1 MHVYTHLFGPIASRR
16 LGTSLGV
23 DLVTHKVCS
32 LDCIYCESGATT
44 HLTLE
49 RKDYVDF
56 AQVKK
61 EIAHYLANNPA
72 PDYVTFS
79 GAGEPTLSIRI
90 GETIAFIKSCNP
102 TIKVAVLTNGTLL
115 GESSLRS
122 ELFGADLV
130 IPSLDAATVTAFR
143 KINRPEKN
151 IDLEAYIQ
159 GIKTFKEEFPGTM
172 PLEILILPGVNDDE
186 ENLRCLKDACAI
198 IQPDYI
204 QLNTLD
210 RPGVIDSISPASEGR
225 LQEIAAT
232 LCYPDIRIATPSSK
246 SKKRV
251 VSKDLVASIIEIVRR
266 RPSTVADIVNTIE
279 TTEQEAQLCLN
290 QMEEKSLLVT
300 QQRERGLFYL
310 FNESSHKG

>member
-1 MHVYTHLFGPIASRR
+1 MYTHLFGPIASRR

-56 AQVKK
+56 SKVKE
-61 EIAHYLANNPA
+61 EIAHYLAHNPA

-90 GETIAFIKSCNP
+90 GETIEFIKSCNEN
-102 TIKVAVLTNGTLL
+102 IKVAVLTNGTLL
-115 GESSLRS
+115 HDAQLRS
-122 ELFGADLV
+122 ELLAADLV
-130 IPSLDAATVTAFR
+130 IPSLDAAAPTAFR
-143 KINRPEKN
+143 KINRPQKN
-151 IDLEAYIQ
+151 IDLQTYVE
-159 GIKTFKEEFPGTM
+159 GIKLFKEQFAGTM
-172 PLEILILPGVNDDE
+172 PLEILILPGINDDD
-186 ENLRCLKDACAI
+186 ENLQYLRHACAV

-210 RPGVIDSISPASEGR
+210 RPGVIEEISSASATR
-225 LQEIAAT
+225 LQEVAEILSYA
-232 LCYPDIRIATPSSK
+232 DIRITATASQSQ
-246 SKKRV
+246 KRV
-251 VSKDLVASIIEIVRR
+251 VSTNLESSILEIIRR
-266 RPSTVADIVNTIE
+266 RPSTVADIVSTIE
-279 TTEQEAQLCLN
+279 TTEQEADLCLKG
-290 QMEEKSLLVT
+290 MVEKSLLTT

-310 FNESSHKG
+310 LKNA